1 MPVTIVSVGAGV
13 GYGNLGY
20 SHHALQ
26 DYALMRSFPNMII
39 LSPGNNDELI
49 SSLKFIV
56 KNPQPSYLR
65 LDKDEITKDNQN
77 KNLKVE
83 PGKPVKILHGS
94 KRHPCHR

>member
-1 MPVTIVSVGAGV
+1 
-13 GYGNLGY
+13 
-20 SHHALQ
+20 
-26 DYALMRSFPNMII
+26 MII

-94 KRHPCHR
+94 KKRHPCHR